1 METGKITIIGKTTDN
16 MTVHMELAGGTV
28 WMTKHEIADLFD
40 VFVSAV
46 AVNLKSL
53 FKSGDLREWEVMT
66 THRYTD
72 SRERVCQIEYYNLEA
87 ILALCFRLK
96 GQVPVLFRRWV
107 LGQIGKPVIA
117 SPHIPIFIQFGN
129 TILI

>member
-1 METGKITIIGKTTDN
+1 METGKITIIGKATNN

-66 THRYTD
+66 TYRYTD
-72 SRERVCQIEYYNLEA
+72 GRERVCQIEYYNLEA

-96 GQVPVLFRRWV
+96 GQVPALFRHWI
-107 LGQIGKPVIA
+107 LGRITSPVITT
-117 SPHIPIFIQFGN
+117 SKTPILIQFEN